1 MDDDETDDDSSLE
14 VEWDDTRGASFEA
27 ILNSLFQEGRLNKFI
42 KILNKKEKR
51 QPGFMKALF
60 TSMFAKTKLTSD
72 QIEEKVDTI
81 VEDFSGNSG
90 FLFQSEA
97 KQLGAEVVVE

>member
-14 VEWDDTRGASFEA
+14 VEWDDTRGASFES
-27 ILNSLFQEGRLNKFI
+27 ILNSLFGRLVKFT

-60 TSMFAKTKLTSD
+60 TSMYVKGTKMT
-72 QIEEKVDTI
+72 T
-81 VEDFSGNSG
+81 
-90 FLFQSEA
+90 
-97 KQLGAEVVVE
+97 